1 MRKLLKGLLFA
12 FVSQGALAASNAT
25 YLSCPGVDKR
35 ADDLVVVLDQ
45 QAGTASLQSGKSGA
59 GLNFV
64 SPASFGPKEVMWRGQ
79 SDRYPRKFS
88 VDRVSLILKVETTST
103 MTDKV
108 YVESS
113 TCTIVK
119 PPSGAKF

>member
-12 FVSQGALAASNAT
+12 FVSQGAFAASSAT
-25 YLSCPGVDKR
+25 YLSCPSVDKR

-64 SPASFGPKEVMWRGQ
+64 SPASFGPKEVTWRDQ

-103 MTDKV
+103 MTDNV